1 MLNKIPLAWRD
12 ALDRAGRSAVQKFL
26 LIAFAAVPGV
36 HIVTGAEWYA
46 AVGTGLGAGV
56 LSLIM
61 SVLSW
66 KVPQLTYWPDLGLRL
81 ARSFLQSLLTTWG
94 ADAVN
99 LFHISWRHS
108 LLVALGMAGMSFVTN
123 YLGGNPANP
132 SVTKLSNMT
141 LLTYSGGG
149 GGGGN
154 FAYSSPTQE
163 FTATSPLPPSEQS
176 ADPNAVDQSTIP
188 LASPEEDGS

>member
-1 MLNKIPLAWRD
+1 
-12 ALDRAGRSAVQKFL
+12 
-26 LIAFAAVPGV
+26 VPGV

-66 KVPQLTYWPDLGLRL
+66 KVPQLGYWPDLGLRL

-94 ADAVN
+94 ADSVN

-123 YLGGNPANP
+123 YLGGNPSNP
-132 SVTKLSNMT
+132 SITKLSNTT
-141 LLTYSGGG
+141 LSTHGG
-149 GGGGN
+149 
-154 FAYSSPTQE
+154 SSPTPE